1 MAFDI
6 DLIKRVYSQMS
17 SRIEH
22 AKKIIGRP
30 LSLTEKVLYS
40 HLWNND
46 IANKYERGVDYVD
59 FGPDRVTCQ
68 DATAQMALL
77 QFASWKAKSCC
88 SYNCSL

>member
-46 IANKYERGVDYVD
+46 IANKYERGV
-59 FGPDRVTCQ
+59 
-68 DATAQMALL
+68 
-77 QFASWKAKSCC
+77 
-88 SYNCSL
+88 